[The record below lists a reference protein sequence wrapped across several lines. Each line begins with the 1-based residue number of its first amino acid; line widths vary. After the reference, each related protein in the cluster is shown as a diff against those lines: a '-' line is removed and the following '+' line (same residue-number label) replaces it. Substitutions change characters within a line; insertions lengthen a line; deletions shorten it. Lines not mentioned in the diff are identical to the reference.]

1 MIIRLRNK
9 LQFELNYQRSTS
21 GQGRGKVN
29 VNIHRKRPGGGEKQK
44 GLRTDEKFDAVG
56 DRRES
61 GRKWLWGGG
70 LGVTGKVPSTMI
82 GNLVLI
88 PQYWKVISL
97 WISLEGVSWKMWL
110 DWKGYWQKCRGRK
123 SLGRPFRR
131 VWFFFWRVDGW
142 HRG

>member
-44 GLRTDEKFDAVG
+44 GLRTDEKFDAVR

-61 GRKWLWGGG
+61 GRK
-70 LGVTGKVPSTMI
+70 
-82 GNLVLI
+82 
-88 PQYWKVISL
+88 
-97 WISLEGVSWKMWL
+97 
-110 DWKGYWQKCRGRK
+110 
-123 SLGRPFRR
+123 
-131 VWFFFWRVDGW
+131 
-142 HRG
+142 